1 MNVNNEILIATS
13 DSQSEIRK
21 GNWFQDC

>member
-1 MNVNNEILIATS
+1 MNVDNEILIDTS